1 MAYTTIDDPSAYFQ
15 TTTYTGDGNDDR
27 QVTNSGNSDLQPDWI
42 WVKNRSDAFNHILQD
57 TSRGLTTGG
66 YLASNQTQVESGATT
81 VLIKTAT
88 SNGFTVGTSGAV
100 NANTDN
106 LVAWQWKANGGTT
119 SSNTD
124 GSITSTVQAN
134 TTAGFSIVTYT
145 GTGSNAT
152 VGHGLGKALKFLI
165 VKDRDASEGWIIN
178 SQILTGTT
186 NGTLHFNTDAEYSG
200 ASTQFQGTNPTST
213 VFSIGTAG
221 NVNISGDKYV
231 AYCFAEIQGYSKFG
245 SYTGNDSTDGSFIYL
260 GFSPALIVIKY
271 VSGTA
276 GGTKNWYVWDN
287 SRSPQNVNDN
297 ILYWNTTDS
306 EGGDSA
312 FDIDILSNGFKLR
325 NAEGGVN
332 NAAEYIY
339 MAFAEHPFVSS
350 KGVPVTAR

>member
-66 YLASNQTQVESGATT
+66 YLASNQTQAESGATT

-106 LVAWQWKANGGTT
+106 LVAWQWKANAGST

-134 TTAGFSIVTYT
+134 TTAGFSIVTWT
-145 GTGSNAT
+145 GTGSAGT
-152 VGHGLGKALKFLI
+152 IAHGLGTTPSIIISKN
-165 VKDRDASEGWIIN
+165 RDESQSWIIGSN
-178 SQILTGTT
+178 QLT
-186 NGTLHFNTDAEYSG
+186 NYEHVIKWNDSG
-200 ASTQFQGTNPTST
+200 AAQTSSNKFNSTAPTST
-213 VFSIGTAG
+213 VFSVGTGVATNG
-221 NVNISGDKYV
+221 SSDKVV
-231 AYCFAEIQGYSKFG
+231 AYCFSDVKGYSKIG
-245 SYTGNDSTDGSFIYL
+245 SYTGNGSTDGPFVYT
-260 GFSPALIVIKY
+260 GFKPAWLMIK
-271 VSGTA
+271 
-276 GGTKNWYVWDN
+276 
-287 SRSPQNVNDN
+287 R
-297 ILYWNTTDS
+297 TDS
-306 EGGDSA
+306 TGNWFMFDNKREGYNPDNDRLIADTNLTEADPGESDL
-312 FDIDILSNGFKLR
+312 LSNGFKMR
-325 NAEGGVN
+325 FTSGNVNASGGT
-332 NAAEYIY
+332 YIY